1 LATEVIGWIRS
12 AEIADD
18 IGANAAAGVL
28 TAMTEITQASLA
40 KLPVTLGDVEAAAT
54 ALAGFVKRTSFDH
67 SRTLS
72 EITGANIW
80 LKFENLQFTATFK
93 ERGALNRLSALSAD
107 QRRRGVIAA
116 SAGNHAQGVAYHA
129 ARLSIPA
136 TIFVPV
142 GTPTVKIENTRRH
155 GATVVEGGATLEE
168 AAALAKVYGQSRGLT
183 YIHPYDD
190 PLIIAGQGTIALEML
205 ASMADLDVLIVPIGG
220 GGLISGMAVA
230 AKALKPGIEII
241 GVQAALYPS
250 MYNAIK
256 SHTLPM
262 RGDTLAEGIAVK
274 SPGSITSEIVRALV
288 DDIVL
293 VTERD
298 LEHALSLL
306 LTIEKSVTEGAGAA
320 GLAAVLEDPDR
331 FKGRTLGLVLSGGN
345 IDTRLLSGVLTRQLA
360 REGRLSRLH
369 FDIVDRPGQLVA
381 VVAVLSNAGANIV
394 EVSHQRIFTD
404 LPAKA
409 VVLEV
414 VIETRDRAHL
424 TATIKA
430 LEAAAIRVE
439 VLGQQPFGT
448 CDMKAP

>member
-1 LATEVIGWIRS
+1 MTVR
-12 AEIADD
+12 
-18 IGANAAAGVL
+18 
-28 TAMTEITQASLA
+28 TAKASLA
-40 KLPVTLGDVEAAAT
+40 QLPVTLADIEAAAAT
-54 ALAGFVKRTSFDH
+54 LAGLVKCTNFDR

-72 EITGANIW
+72 DITGASVW

-93 ERGALNRLSALSAD
+93 ERGALNRLAALSAD
-107 QRRRGVIAA
+107 QRQRGVIAA

-136 TIFVPV
+136 TIYVPI

-155 GATVVEGGATLEE
+155 GATVIEGGATLEE
-168 AAALAKVYGQSRGLT
+168 AAALATTHGRNEGLT
-183 YIHPYDD
+183 FIHPYDD

-205 ASMADLDVLIVPIGG
+205 AAVPDLEVLIVPIGG

-230 AKALKPGIEII
+230 AKTLKPDIEVI

-250 MYNAIK
+250 MFNLFK
-256 SHTLPM
+256 GQSLPM

-274 SPGSITSEIVRALV
+274 APGRITSEIVRTLV

-293 VTERD
+293 VTEQD
-298 LEHALSLL
+298 VEHALSLL

-320 GLAAVLEDPDR
+320 GLAAVLADPGR
-331 FKGRTLGLVLSGGN
+331 FKGRKLGLVLSGGN

-360 REGRLSRLH
+360 REGRLSQLR
-369 FDIVDRPGQLVA
+369 FDIVDRPGQLGE
-381 VVAVLSNAGANIV
+381 VVAVLSRSGANIV

-409 VVLEV
+409 VHLEIV
-414 VIETRDRAHL
+414 VETRDRAHL
-424 TATIKA
+424 DATIAA
-430 LEAAAIRVE
+430 LRAADLKV
-439 VLGQQPFGT
+439 VVGST
-448 CDMKAP
+448 S

>member
-1 LATEVIGWIRS
+1 
-12 AEIADD
+12 
-18 IGANAAAGVL
+18 
-28 TAMTEITQASLA
+28 MTEITQASPA
-40 KLPVTLGDVEAAAT
+40 KLPVTLGDVEAASAR
-54 ALAGFVKRTSFDH
+54 LAGFVKRTNFEH

-72 EITGANIW
+72 DITGSHIW

-93 ERGALNRLSALSAD
+93 ERGALNRLAALSAD
-107 QRRRGVIAA
+107 QRKQGVIAA

-155 GATVVEGGATLEE
+155 GATVIEGGVTLEE
-168 AAALAKVYGQSRGLT
+168 AASLANAYGASRGLT

-205 ASMADLDVLIVPIGG
+205 GSTPDLDALIVPIGG

-230 AKALKPGIEII
+230 AKALKPAIEII

-250 MYNAIK
+250 MYNLIK
-256 SHTLPM
+256 AQSLPM

-274 SPGSITSEIVRALV
+274 APGAITSAIVRALV

-293 VTERD
+293 VSEQHV
-298 LEHALSLL
+298 EHALSLL

-320 GLAAVLEDPDR
+320 GLAAVLADPPR
-331 FKGRTLGLVLSGGN
+331 FRGRKLGLVLSGGN

-360 REGRLSRLH
+360 REGRLSRLR
-369 FDIVDRPGQLVA
+369 FDIADRPGQLAAIVFA
-381 VVAVLSNAGANIV
+381 LSNAGANIV
-394 EVSHQRIFTD
+394 EVLHQRVFTD
-404 LPAKA
+404 LPAKD

-414 VIETRDRAHL
+414 VIETRDRSHL
-424 TATIKA
+424 DSTIDA
-430 LEAAAIRVE
+430 LKDANIEVE
-439 VLGQQPFGT
+439 VLG
-448 CDMKAP
+448 

>member
-1 LATEVIGWIRS
+1 MS
-12 AEIADD
+12 
-18 IGANAAAGVL
+18 
-28 TAMTEITQASLA
+28 EITQKSLA
-40 KLPVTLGDVEAAAT
+40 NLPVTLRDVEVAAVT
-54 ALAGFVKRTSFDH
+54 LAGFVKRTSFEH

-72 EITGANIW
+72 DITGANIW

-107 QRRRGVIAA
+107 QRQQGVIAA

-155 GATVVEGGATLEE
+155 GATVIEGGATLED
-168 AAALAKVYGQSRGLT
+168 AAALARDYGRSRGLT

-205 ASMADLDVLIVPIGG
+205 ASQADLDVLIVPIGG
-220 GGLISGMAVA
+220 GGLISGIAVA
-230 AKALKPGIEII
+230 AKSLKPTIEII

-250 MYNAIK
+250 MYNVIK
-256 SHTLPM
+256 AQSLPM

-274 SPGSITSEIVRALV
+274 APGAITSGIVRALV

-293 VTERD
+293 VTEQHI
-298 LEHALSLL
+298 EHALSLL

-320 GLAAVLEDPDR
+320 GLAAVLADPDR
-331 FKGRTLGLVLSGGN
+331 FKGRKLGLVLSGGN

-369 FDIVDRPGQLVA
+369 FDIVDRPGQLAA

-394 EVSHQRIFTD
+394 EISHQRIFTD

-424 TATIKA
+424 NSTVEALRAAHIK
-430 LEAAAIRVE
+430 VE
-439 VLGQQPFGT
+439 VLG
-448 CDMKAP
+448 

>member
-1 LATEVIGWIRS
+1 
-12 AEIADD
+12 
-18 IGANAAAGVL
+18 
-28 TAMTEITQASLA
+28 MTEITQASPA
-40 KLPVTLGDVEAAAT
+40 KLPVTLGDVEAAA
-54 ALAGFVKRTSFDH
+54 ARLAGFVKRTSFEH

-72 EITGANIW
+72 DITGSHIW

-93 ERGALNRLSALSAD
+93 ERGALNRLAALSAD
-107 QRRRGVIAA
+107 QRKQGVIAA

-155 GATVVEGGATLEE
+155 GATVIEGGVTLEE
-168 AAALAKVYGQSRGLT
+168 AASLANAYGASRGLT

-205 ASMADLDVLIVPIGG
+205 GSTPDLDALIVPIGG

-230 AKALKPGIEII
+230 AKSLKPAIEVI

-250 MYNAIK
+250 MYNLIK
-256 SHTLPM
+256 AQSLPM

-274 SPGSITSEIVRALV
+274 APGAITSAIVRALV

-293 VTERD
+293 VSEQHV
-298 LEHALSLL
+298 EHALSLL

-320 GLAAVLEDPDR
+320 GLAAVLADPPR
-331 FKGRTLGLVLSGGN
+331 FRGRKLGLVLSGGN

-360 REGRLSRLH
+360 REGRLSRLR
-369 FDIVDRPGQLVA
+369 FDIADRPGQLAAIVFA
-381 VVAVLSNAGANIV
+381 LSNAGANIV
-394 EVSHQRIFTD
+394 EVLHQRVFTD
-404 LPAKA
+404 LPAKD

-414 VIETRDRAHL
+414 VIETRDRSHL
-424 TATIKA
+424 DSTIDA
-430 LEAAAIRVE
+430 LKDANIEVE
-439 VLGQQPFGT
+439 VLG
-448 CDMKAP
+448 